1 MFVSVFSI
9 CLCLC
14 LCTYLHL
21 SLSLYIFA
29 FVLLFLKIQSTV
41 ATDKDVGPGF
51 VSPIPC
57 LPSSSAQI
65 FNLDLFFNFA
75 RISSKTCSD
84 FPSVSL
90 CFLLFYFFFL
100 LFFNFARNSSKTC
113 LDFPSVSLFESKTI
127 RYLFWFAAKIIFLNS
142 DAKKDNAFNSKDS
155 PTVVNLLEGDI
166 GYQKSGAVG
175 EIIHRLWIIW
185 RKWLLVLVADA
196 LTTLEYN
203 IQWRAGTIRGDCNT
217 HVLNM

>member
-1 MFVSVFSI
+1 MSAQDLSFYVCLSVFYLCS
-9 CLCLC
+9 CLS
-14 LCTYLHL
+14 L

-29 FVLLFLKIQSTV
+29 FVLLFLKIQGTV
-41 ATDKDVGPGF
+41 ATDKDVRPGF

-57 LPSSSAQI
+57 LPSSAQI

-75 RISSKTCSD
+75 RI
-84 FPSVSL
+84 
-90 CFLLFYFFFL
+90 
-100 LFFNFARNSSKTC
+100 SSKTC

-142 DAKKDNAFNSKDS
+142 DAKKDNSFNSKDS

-185 RKWLLVLVADA
+185 RKWLLVLVVDA

-203 IQWRAGTIRGDCNT
+203 IQWCSGTIRGDCNT
-217 HVLNM
+217 IRMYWICRKMYELLVPSKFLNSLKLKMVGEIVY